1 MKISEIVSTI
11 RKVNIEKE
19 VTEMEE
25 KQLTARGLIIGAIG
39 SVILTMSSMFIALK
53 SSSLPW
59 PIMFVV
65 LVSMFTLKLM
75 GNTNLQEINVTQTAM
90 SAGAMVAGGL
100 AFTIPGIWML
110 NPDAE
115 FSTTVLLV
123 ITLGGVILGLIFT
136 ALFRKY
142 FIETKELPY
151 AMGQAA
157 AATLEVG
164 DNDTKKAGMLFV
176 SMGAA
181 GIFTALRDWFQKIPA
196 VLLSTKMG
204 AYGSAAGIWYSP
216 MLISIG
222 YIIGPVVIGVW
233 FLGALIGDF
242 GILVGGVELGLW
254 DSAVAANIKSSLGIG
269 LMVGTGVGILIKGI
283 IPKAKDIFGS
293 MFIKNRLGDGFIE
306 MRWAPFVMII
316 IAAGFAF
323 ITEMGIAAS
332 VITILGTW
340 LATSMSAQCVGQSGI
355 NPMEIFGI
363 IVLLAAKAVYSI
375 GETEAFYVAAAVAIA
390 CGLVGD
396 VMNDFK
402 AGHMLKTDP
411 KAQWLAEVVG
421 ALIGGLVSVAILA
434 VILKAYGGEAFGG
447 EMFPAAQASAVAAM
461 VGGISHMP
469 AFIIGLVA
477 AVILYCVNFP
487 VITLGLGVYLPF
499 YLSATAFIGGV
510 LRFIA
515 DRFVP
520 KFEAD
525 GKGTIIASGLLGGES
540 IAGVIIA
547 MVEALRIIL

>member
-1 MKISEIVSTI
+1 MK
-11 RKVNIEKE
+11 
-19 VTEMEE
+19 E
-25 KQLTARGLIIGAIG
+25 KQLTARGLVIGTFG
-39 SVILTMSSMFIALK
+39 SVILTCSSMFIALK
-53 SSSLPW
+53 ISSLPW

-65 LVSMFTLKLM
+65 LVSMFCLKAL

-110 NPDAE
+110 DSDAE
-115 FSTTVLLV
+115 VSFGQLLI

-151 AMGQAA
+151 AMGEAA
-157 AATLEVG
+157 AVTLKVSE
-164 DNDTKKAGMLFV
+164 NDKKKAGLLFGGL
-176 SMGAA
+176 GAA
-181 GIFTALRDWFQKIPA
+181 GIFTYFRDAKPIIPS
-196 VLLSTKMG
+196 LSLSSKMG
-204 AYGSAAGIWYSP
+204 AYGSLCGVWYSP

-242 GILVGGVELGLW
+242 GILLGGVELGLW
-254 DSAVAANIKSSLGIG
+254 DSATAANIKSSLGLG
-269 LMVGTGVGILIKGI
+269 MMVGTGFGILVKGI

-293 MFIKNRLGDGFIE
+293 MFSKSQLGDSFLP
-306 MRWAPFVMII
+306 MTWAPFAMIV
-316 IAAGFAF
+316 IAFVFTVFAN
-323 ITEMGIAAS
+323 MGIVAS
-332 VITILGTW
+332 IVTILGAW

-363 IVLLAAKAVYSI
+363 IILLAAKSVSNL
-375 GETEAFYVAAAVAIA
+375 GTTEAFYVAAIVAIA

-402 AGHMLKTDP
+402 AGHILQSDP
-411 KAQWLAEVVG
+411 KAQWIGEVVG
-421 ALIGGLVSVAILA
+421 ALVGGVVSVVILF
-434 VILKAYGGEAFGG
+434 VILKAYGAEAFGS

-461 VGGISHMP
+461 VGGISHVH
-469 AFIIGLVA
+469 AFAIGLII

-499 YLSATAFIGGV
+499 YLSCTAFIGGAI
-510 LRFIA
+510 RFIVDKA
-515 DRFVP
+515 FPD
-520 KFEAD
+520 FEKD
-525 GKGTIIASGLLGGES
+525 SKGTIIASGLLGGES
-540 IAGVIIA
+540 IVGVIIA
-547 MVEALRIIL
+547 IVTAIQIIA

>member
-1 MKISEIVSTI
+1 M
-11 RKVNIEKE
+11 N
-19 VTEMEE
+19 E
-25 KQLTARGLIIGAIG
+25 KQLTVRGLIIGAIG

-53 SSSLPW
+53 LSSLPW

-65 LVSMFTLKLM
+65 LVSMFVLKLM

-100 AFTIPGIWML
+100 AFTIPGIWIL
-110 NPDAE
+110 NPEAE
-115 FSTTVLLV
+115 ISIPVLLAV
-123 ITLGGVILGLIFT
+123 TLGGGVLGLIFT

-142 FIETKELPY
+142 FIETKDLPY

-164 DNDTKKAGMLFV
+164 DSDRKKAGLLFV
-176 SMGAA
+176 SMAIA
-181 GIFTALRDWFQKIPA
+181 GIFTALRDWLQKIPA
-196 VLLSTKMG
+196 TLISSRMAGT
-204 AYGSAAGIWYSP
+204 YGSLAGVWLSP

-242 GILVGGVELGLW
+242 GILVGGTELGLW
-254 DSAVAANIKSSLGIG
+254 DSAEAANIKSSLGIG
-269 LMVGTGVGILIKGI
+269 LMVGTGLGILVKGI

-293 MFIKNRLGDGFIE
+293 MFIKNKLGDTFID
-306 MRWAPFVMII
+306 MRWAPFVMIV
-316 IAAGFAF
+316 IAAVFTF
-323 ITEMGIAAS
+323 VTDMGILAS
-332 VITILGTW
+332 VITILGAW

-363 IVLLAAKAVYSI
+363 IVLLAAKALSNI
-375 GETEAFYVAAAVAIA
+375 GGAEAFYVAAVVAVA

-402 AGHMLKTDP
+402 AGQILHSDP
-411 KAQWLAEVVG
+411 KSQWIAEVVG
-421 ALIGGLVSVAILA
+421 ALIGGAVSVIILA

-447 EMFPAAQASAVAAM
+447 EMCPAAQASAVAAM
-461 VGGISHMP
+461 VGGISHVP

-510 LRFIA
+510 I
-515 DRFVP
+515 RFVLDRAVP
-520 KFEAD
+520 SFEKE
-525 GKGTIIASGLLGGES
+525 GRGTIIASGLLGGES
-540 IAGVIIA
+540 IVGVIIA
-547 MVEALRIIL
+547 IVMAVQIIA